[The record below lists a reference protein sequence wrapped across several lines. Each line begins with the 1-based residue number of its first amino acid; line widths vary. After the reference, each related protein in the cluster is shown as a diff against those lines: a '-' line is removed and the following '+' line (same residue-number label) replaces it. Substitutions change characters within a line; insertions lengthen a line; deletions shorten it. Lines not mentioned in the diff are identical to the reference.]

1 MHCYLKPRKDNGIFY
16 VWEYDASTGQCR
28 KFSTGTRDIRAAE
41 KKLAEHIIKLPQRK
55 VMNDA
60 TLVHILLRYW
70 EHHGQTVFSTNTIR
84 RVMGLIIE
92 HEPNT
97 RLYDWPIQRQ
107 KEFAA
112 KISAKP
118 GTQRR
123 YMGVIRAAVQRSFD
137 NGEIPSMPA
146 ILKVSAEDAEGVRA
160 YEVAELRALMA
171 AATYDHE
178 RRFLLL
184 CIATAAR
191 PSAVLQLTWDRVN
204 GFVVDLNVPGRRR
217 TKKRRALAPLAP
229 IAAAYLEA
237 HRSIGPVVQ
246 WRGREMATYKMTFHR
261 LAKRAGVA
269 VTAYGIRKAVSIW
282 LRMSGVPEMDI
293 KGLLGHSIGN
303 ITERYAHY
311 RPEYMRAAAE
321 SVECL
326 LREICPGWLTSYLP
340 VTSTE
345 SSQVLDGTGGSYR
358 IRTYDQFLKRDSID
372 QLFQELKAS
381 NDD

>member
-1 MHCYLKPRKDNGIFY
+1 MHCYLKPRKGNGIY
-16 VWEYDASTGQCR
+16 YIWEYDASTGQCR
-28 KFSTGTRDIRAAE
+28 KFSTGTRDCIAAE
-41 KKLAEHIIKLPQRK
+41 KKLAEHIIRLPQRQ

-70 EHHGQTVFSTNTIR
+70 EHHGQAVFSTNTIR
-84 RVMGLIIE
+84 RVMGLIVE
-92 HEPNT
+92 HEPST

-112 KISAKP
+112 KIGAKP

-137 NGEIPSMPA
+137 NGEIPSIPA
-146 ILKVSAEDAEGVRA
+146 ILKVSAEDGEGVRA
-160 YEVAELRALMA
+160 YEVTELRALMA

-191 PSAVLQLTWDRVN
+191 PSAVLQLTWDRVS
-204 GFVVDLNVPGRRR
+204 GSVVDLNVPGRRR

-237 HRSIGPVVQ
+237 HRSVGPVVQ
-246 WRGREMATYKMTFHR
+246 WRGRAMAAYKMTFHR

-269 VTAYGIRKAVSIW
+269 ATAYGIRKAVSIW

-293 KGLLGHSIGN
+293 KGLLGHSVGN

-311 RPEYMRAAAE
+311 RPEYMRAAADA
-321 SVECL
+321 VECL
-326 LREICPGWLTSYLP
+326 LRDICPPWLASYLP
-340 VTSTE
+340 AAPVE
-345 SSQVLDGTGGSYR
+345 NLQVLEVTGGSYR
-358 IRTYDQFLKRDSID
+358 TRTYDQFLKRDGIE

>member
-1 MHCYLKPRKDNGIFY
+1 MHCYLKPRKGNGIY
-16 VWEYDASTGQCR
+16 YIWEYDASTGQCSR
-28 KFSTGTRDIRAAE
+28 FSTGTRDRSAAE
-41 KKLAEHIIKLPQRK
+41 TKLAEHIIRLPQRQ

-70 EHHGQTVFSTNTIR
+70 EHHGQSVFSTNTIR
-84 RVMGLIIE
+84 RVMGLIVE
-92 HEPNT
+92 HEPSS

-112 KISAKP
+112 KISATP
-118 GTQRR
+118 GTLRR

-146 ILKVSAEDAEGVRA
+146 ILKVSAEDAEGVRP
-160 YEVAELRALMA
+160 YENAELRALMA
-171 AATYDHE
+171 AATHDHE

-191 PSAVLQLTWDRVN
+191 PGAVLQLTWDRVN
-204 GFVVDLNVPGRRR
+204 GAIADMNVPGRRR
-217 TKKRRALAPLAP
+217 TKKRRALVPLAP
-229 IAAAYLEA
+229 LAAAYLEA

-246 WRGREMATYKMTFHR
+246 WNGRQMNTHKMTFAR
-261 LAKRAGVA
+261 VAKRAGVTG
-269 VTAYGIRKAVSIW
+269 TAYGIRKAVSIW

-293 KGLLGHSIGN
+293 KGLLGHSVGN

-311 RPEYMRAAAE
+311 RPEYMRAAADA
-321 SVECL
+321 VECL
-326 LREICPGWLTSYLP
+326 LREICPPWLATYLP
-340 VTSTE
+340 AE
-345 SSQVLDGTGGSYR
+345 SAEKAQVLEVIGGSCR
-358 IRTYDQFLKRDSID
+358 ARTCDQFLKRDGID
-372 QLFQELKAS
+372 ELFQQLKAS